1 MKKYWDR
8 KLFLILLGYM
18 ATYHIV
24 YLGRRIILKAM
35 GRPEYFEI
43 SWWETAFRPLL
54 ANFLTVPPAILL
66 IIVVTKIMMDRN
78 LKWSYM
84 AIVHFFLSLIYS
96 FVLTA
101 FSYVYLL
108 ASKSIDLAS
117 ITLEDFFV
125 RTLFDSN
132 LNYLGYV
139 GFITIIYVYYYIE
152 KISRTE
158 IQKTKLTQQLQEV
171 RLQFLKSQLN
181 PHFLFNT
188 LNSISSLI
196 REDAYKAQHILGNLG
211 DLLREVL
218 QTGDKNMIP
227 LTKEMEILEKYLEI
241 MKTRFSDH
249 LNIFIEI
256 DQNIKNALVPSMLFQ
271 PLLENSLS
279 HGYSYESTHLNIK
292 ISVFPTDEWLS
303 ISVENDGPPIQ
314 GSVQNKGLGIQN
326 TKDRLNTLFN
336 GNFTFRFFNLDK
348 DSGVRTEIK
357 IPLLFQ

>member
-1 MKKYWDR
+1 MRKYWDK

-43 SWWETAFRPLL
+43 SWWETALRPLL
-54 ANFLTVPPAILL
+54 ANFLIVPPAIML
-66 IIVVTKIMMDRN
+66 IIVVTKTMIDRN

-84 AIVHFFLSLIYS
+84 AIVHFILSLIYS

-101 FSYVYLL
+101 FIYVYLL
-108 ASKSIDLAS
+108 VFESMNLSA

-125 RTLFDSN
+125 QTLFSSN

-158 IQKTKLTQQLQEV
+158 IQKAKLTQQLQAV
-171 RLQFLKSQLN
+171 RLQFLRSQLN

-196 REDAYKAQHILGNLG
+196 REDTYKAQHILGNLG

-218 QTGDKNMIP
+218 QTRDKNMIP

-249 LNIFIEI
+249 LNIVIEI
-256 DQNIKNALVPSMLFQ
+256 DQSIKNVLVPSMLFQ
-271 PLLENSLS
+271 PLLENSLA

-292 ISVFPTDEWLS
+292 ISVLPTDEHLL
-303 ISVENDGPPIQ
+303 ISVENDGPRIE

-326 TKDRLNTLFN
+326 IKDRLNTLFDR
-336 GNFTFRFFNLDK
+336 NFTFRFFNLEQNG
-348 DSGVRTEIK
+348 GVRTEIK
-357 IPLLFQ
+357 IPLLF

>member
-1 MKKYWDR
+1 MRKYWDR

-24 YLGRRIILKAM
+24 YLGRRIVLKAM
-35 GRPEYFEI
+35 GRPEYFDL
-43 SWWETAFRPLL
+43 SWWDTALRPLL
-54 ANFLTVPPAILL
+54 ANFLMVPPAILL
-66 IIVVTKIMMDRN
+66 IILVTKTMMDRN

-84 AIVHFFLSLIYS
+84 AMVHFILSLIYS
-96 FVLTA
+96 FILTA

-108 ASKSIDLAS
+108 ASNSINIS
-117 ITLEDFFV
+117 TITLEDFFV

-139 GFITIIYVYYYIE
+139 GFITIIYVYYYIG
-152 KISRTE
+152 KITRAE

-249 LNIFIEI
+249 LNIHVEI
-256 DQNIKNALVPSMLFQ
+256 DESIKNALVPSMLFQ
-271 PLLENSLS
+271 PLLENSLA
-279 HGYSYESTHLNIK
+279 HGYSYESTHLNIT
-292 ISVFPTDEWLS
+292 ISVLPTEDWLS
-303 ISVENDGPPIQ
+303 ISVENDGAPIP
-314 GSVQNKGLGIQN
+314 GSFQNKGLGIQN

-336 GNFTFRFFNLDK
+336 GDFTFRFFNLERNK
-348 DSGVRTEIK
+348 GVKTEIK
-357 IPLLFQ
+357 IPLLF